1 MPIIS
6 SIGRKH
12 ITVRALRE
20 GIFVVLVLGAV
31 TMVYPFL
38 LMLAGSTKSVVDVRE
53 NGIVP
58 RFLHDD
64 TALYRKH
71 IEAMFDERLDPMRIA
86 YDEDVVSFAALEPPA
101 QPNGRLVAL
110 WREFLAGNEPAD
122 GGWPAIAPHAYTL
135 GHVFSPL
142 SRTSARNFRA
152 FKRWM
157 MERTGGDIARLNREY
172 GTEFVNWTAFM
183 VMTEDYLSRRV
194 QRVDSPFRLA
204 FGEFKQQQPA
214 WWRVHFLVDG
224 KYKLF
229 LRELYSRDI
238 AKYNAEH
245 ETNYRSY
252 DEIQLTRVRP
262 DGTPQQVKDW
272 ENFVQHT
279 LNPVWIQEGRSAPL
293 RVSEAERPDG
303 RATNDQP
310 VGSMRIVNTVFDF
323 QDFLRSRFSDVA
335 AMNAALGTSFTSFE
349 TARPPLKDAHYLDF
363 LAHRGELRWE
373 FATRNYAAVLDYLL
387 FHGRGLRNTAIYCLL
402 AMAVALI
409 FNPLAAYALSRYRP
423 PSQYGILLFL
433 LLTMA
438 FPPMVT
444 QIPVFLMLRDWNLLN
459 TFAALILPGLAHGY
473 SIFLLKGFFDSQ
485 PRELYESAQIDGAG
499 EWTIFWQITMSLAKP
514 ILSVIAL
521 NAFTV
526 AYANFLFALLTC
538 QDQDM
543 WTLMVWLYQ
552 LQQRSGT
559 GVTYASLILAA
570 IPTFVVFTF
579 CQKIILRG
587 IVVPSEK

>member
-1 MPIIS
+1 VPIIS

-12 ITVRALRE
+12 VTVRALRE
-20 GIFVVLVLGAV
+20 GIFVALIIGAV
-31 TMVYPFL
+31 TMLYPFL

-71 IEAMFDERLDPMRIA
+71 VEAMFDERLDPMRAA
-86 YDEDVVSFAALEPPA
+86 YDEDLVSFADLRPPA
-101 QPNGRLVAL
+101 HPNEKFVAL
-110 WREFLAGNEPAD
+110 WREFVAQ
-122 GGWPAIAPHAYTL
+122 GGAASPSPGSGGGDAAVPLYTL
-135 GHVFSPL
+135 GHVFSPNA
-142 SRTSARNFRA
+142 RTAPFNFRA
-152 FKRWM
+152 FKEWM
-157 MERTGGDIARLNREY
+157 TERTGGDIARLNREY
-172 GTEFVNWTAFM
+172 DTEFVDWTAFT
-183 VMTEDYLSRRV
+183 VMTEDFLSRRV
-194 QRVDSPFRLA
+194 QRVDTPFRLA
-204 FGEFKQQQPA
+204 FREFKQQQPS
-214 WWRVHFLVDG
+214 WWRVYFLVDG
-224 KYKLF
+224 RYKLF

-238 AKYNAEH
+238 ARYNAEH
-245 ETNYRSY
+245 GTNCRSY
-252 DEIQLTRVRP
+252 DEIHLTRTLP
-262 DGTPQQVKDW
+262 DGTPQQKKDW
-272 ENFVQHT
+272 EDFVRHT
-279 LNPVWIQEGRSAPL
+279 LNPLWIRVGTNAVPADDEALASAPANAI
-293 RVSEAERPDG
+293 RV
-303 RATNDQP
+303 
-310 VGSMRIVNTVFDF
+310 VNTVFDF
-323 QDFLRSRFSDVA
+323 QDFLRLRFQDVA
-335 AMNAALGTSFTSFE
+335 EMNAAIGTSFGTFE
-349 TARPPLKDAHYLDF
+349 ETRPPMKDVHYLDF

-387 FHGRGLRNTAIYCLL
+387 FHGRGLRTTVIYCLL

-423 PSQYGILLFL
+423 RSQYKILLFL

-444 QIPVFLMLRDWNLLN
+444 QIPVFLTLRDWNLLN

-526 AYANFLFALLTC
+526 AYSNFLFALLTC
-538 QDQDM
+538 QDQRM

-570 IPTFVVFTF
+570 IPTFVVFAF